1 MTVDINPSARRILV
15 VDDDWLNRELLEAY
29 LKEAGYQ
36 CVMAGDGVLA
46 LQAAGANPPDLVLC
60 DVQMPRMNGYEVCR
74 HLKSNPATQFIPVVM
89 VTALDSD
96 DEKLRAVEA
105 GADDFVT
112 KPFNA
117 ILLLTRVKSLLR
129 IKLLH
134 DKVEER
140 NALLKQVLTRY
151 VAEGVA
157 ETILTDPDRYLRL
170 GGETR
175 PVTVLFADIRG
186 FTAFTEHRTGQE
198 VVETLN
204 SIFPDLT
211 RIIFN
216 YRGTFDKFLGDSVMA
231 FWGAP
236 LASDDDTFRAVKAA
250 IEMRDTFG
258 ELSATLRVGGA
269 AANLGLGIGLNS
281 GEATVGNI
289 GSEKVMDYTVI
300 GDTVNVARRL
310 QEIAGRGEVLISDS
324 TYQQVKDQVRAER
337 KAEQTLHGRR
347 EPVIVYSVTEVIV

>member
-36 CVMAGDGVLA
+36 CVLAGDGVLA
-46 LQAAGANPPDLVLC
+46 LEAAAAHSPDLVLC

-74 HLKSNPATQFIPVVM
+74 RLKSNPATQFIPVVM

-96 DEKLRAVEA
+96 EEKLRAVEA

-134 DKVEER
+134 DEVEAR
-140 NALLKQVLTRY
+140 NALLRQVLTRY

-186 FTAFTEHRTGQE
+186 FTAFTERRTGQE

-236 LASDDDTFRAVKAA
+236 LASDDDTFRAVRAA

-258 ELSATLRVGGA
+258 ELSARVGGA
-269 AANLGLGIGLNS
+269 TASLGLGIGLNS

-310 QEIAGRGEVLISDS
+310 QELAAGGEVLISDS

-337 KAEQTLHGRR
+337 RAEQTLHGRR